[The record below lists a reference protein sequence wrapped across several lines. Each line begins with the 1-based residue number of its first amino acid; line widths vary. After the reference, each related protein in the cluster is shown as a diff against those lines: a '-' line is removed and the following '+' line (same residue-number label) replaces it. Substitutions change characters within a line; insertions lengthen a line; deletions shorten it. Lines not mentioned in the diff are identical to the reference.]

1 MIPAGKSEG
10 ALALP
15 VYFEANFR
23 GGEARRGAAE
33 CEASALS
40 AELTALSCGNAMKLF
55 ASLLVDYIIAISRTK
70 SAGNG
75 IDLPINKKQ
84 AASRVKSTS

>member
-1 MIPAGKSEG
+1 LLCRISSKLIF
-10 ALALP
+10 ALAKL
-15 VYFEANFR
+15 
-23 GGEARRGAAE
+23 GGGAAE
-33 CEASALS
+33 CEASALA